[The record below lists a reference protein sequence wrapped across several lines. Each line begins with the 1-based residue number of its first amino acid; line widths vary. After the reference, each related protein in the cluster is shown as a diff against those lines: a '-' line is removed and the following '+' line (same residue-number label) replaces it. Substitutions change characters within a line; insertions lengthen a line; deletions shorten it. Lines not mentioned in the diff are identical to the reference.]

1 MKSSP
6 KAPAAPDP
14 VATANAQAQMNKET
28 AVAQANLNRIDQYTP
43 TGNMVYSQ
51 IGTNDDGT
59 PRYRQ
64 DVSLSAA
71 EQQKLDQAN
80 QIALAMGDLAT
91 SNIGRVQAVQSTP
104 FNYGNAPTRVNSVN
118 PRTAM
123 SRGPES
129 GYNIQNS
136 IDGYGETQDSLDFG
150 DGALMPT
157 TEALQAAGGKAY
169 DAVYGQ
175 YASRLD
181 PMWKQREDDARARLS
196 AQGISENS
204 DAFRREMD
212 NMGRDRNDAYG
223 QALYMAQ
230 QAGSQEQSRLLDL
243 SLRSRGQNAAEVST
257 AGNFRNAAQDQKYNQ
272 ALAIAELYNNAN
284 QQRFSQDQSSAAFG
298 NQVRAQEFN
307 EGVSNAN
314 MTNAGREAAIMEEAY
329 KRNLPLNDIA
339 ALLGTGGV
347 NMPEFN
353 SVPQVGVAAPDYQGV
368 VMNNYNNAV
377 RQYESAMAAR
387 SQGLGSIFGAAG
399 SLGGAAILA
408 SDKRLKTAIRRI
420 GTLANGLATYAFKYI
435 GSAIE
440 QFGVMAQD
448 VLKVRPDAVHVLPSG
463 YLAVDYRK
471 VYA

>member
-1 MKSSP
+1 MKSTP
-6 KAPAAPDP
+6 KPPPAPDP

-43 TGNMVYSQ
+43 TGNMTYTQ
-51 IGTNDDGT
+51 IGTNPDGT
-59 PRYRQ
+59 PQYRQ
-64 DVSLSAA
+64 DVALSAA
-71 EQQKLDQAN
+71 EQQKYDQAN
-80 QIALAMGDLAT
+80 EIALAMGDLAT
-91 SNIGRVQAVQSTP
+91 SNIGRVQKVQGTE
-104 FNYGNAPTRVNSVN
+104 FNYGNAPQRVNSVTPN
-118 PRTAM
+118 SPM
-123 SRGPES
+123 SRGPTANY
-129 GYNIQNS
+129 GVQNT
-136 IDGYGETQDSLDFG
+136 IDDYGEVQEGLDFG
-150 DGALMPT
+150 SGALMPT
-157 TEALQAAGGKAY
+157 VEALQGAGAKAY

-181 PMWKQREDDARARLS
+181 PQWQQRESDARARLS

-204 DAFRREMD
+204 DAFRRELD

-223 QALYMAQ
+223 QAMYMAQ

-243 SLRSRGQNAAEVST
+243 ALRSRGQNAAEVST
-257 AGNFRNAAQDQKYNQ
+257 AGNFRNAAQDQQYNQ
-272 ALAIAELYNNAN
+272 ALSIADLFNTAN
-284 QQRFSQDQSSAAFG
+284 QQRFAQDQSSAAFG

-307 EGVSNAN
+307 EGVANAN

-329 KRNLPLNDIA
+329 RRNLPLNEIA

-368 VMNNYNNAV
+368 VMNNYNNAM
-377 RQYESAMAAR
+377 RQYESAMQAR
-387 SQGLGSIFGAAG
+387 SQGIGSIFGAAG
-399 SLGGAAILA
+399 SLGGAAIMA
-408 SDKRLKTAIRRI
+408 SDRRLKTAIRRI

-435 GSAIE
+435 GSAME

-448 VLKVRPDAVHVLPSG
+448 VLKVRPDAVHAMPNG
-463 YLAVDYRK
+463 FLAVDYRK

>member
-6 KAPAAPDP
+6 KPPPAPDP

-43 TGNMVYSQ
+43 TGSMRYSQ
-51 IGTNDDGT
+51 IGTNPDGT
-59 PRYRQ
+59 PQYRQ
-64 DVSLSAA
+64 DVELSAV
-71 EQQKLDQAN
+71 EQQKLNQAN
-80 QIALAMGDLAT
+80 EIALAMGNLAT
-91 SNIGRVQAVQSTP
+91 SNIDRVRAVQTTP
-104 FNYGNAPTRVNSVN
+104 FDYSGAPQRVNSVTPN
-118 PRTAM
+118 SPM
-123 SRGPES
+123 SRGPTS
-129 GYNIQNS
+129 GYSIQNS
-136 IDGYGETQDSLDFG
+136 IDGYGDVQEGLDFG
-150 DGALMPT
+150 SGALMPT
-157 TEALQAAGGKAY
+157 VDALNAAGGKAY
-169 DAVYGQ
+169 DAVYKQ

-181 PMWKQREDDARARLS
+181 PQWQQRESDARARLS

-223 QALYMAQ
+223 QAMYMAQ

-243 SLRSRGQNAAEVST
+243 ALRSRGQNAAEVST
-257 AGNFRNAAQDQKYNQ
+257 AGNFRNAAQDQQYNQ

-284 QQRFSQDQSSAAFG
+284 QQRFSQDQATAAFG

-329 KRNLPLNDIA
+329 KRNLPLNEIA

-368 VMNNYNNAV
+368 VMNNYNNAM

-399 SLGGAAILA
+399 SLGGAAIL
-408 SDKRLKTAIRRI
+408 SDMRLKTAIRRI

-448 VLKVRPDAVHVLPSG
+448 VLKVRPDAVHTLPSG

>member
-6 KAPAAPDP
+6 KMPAAPDP

-43 TGNMVYSQ
+43 TGTLTYSR
-51 IGTNDDGT
+51 IGTNPDGT
-59 PRYRQ
+59 PQYRQ
-64 DVSLSAA
+64 DVTLSAA

-91 SNIGRVQAVQSTP
+91 SNIGRVQDVQRTP
-104 FNYGNAPTRVNSVN
+104 FAIGGAPTRVNSVSS
-118 PRTAM
+118 PMPT
-123 SRGPES
+123 SRGS
-129 GYNIQNS
+129 MTGYATKNS
-136 IDGYGETQDSLDFG
+136 IDGYGNTQESLDFG

-157 TEALQAAGGKAY
+157 VEALSAAGAKAS
-169 DAVYGQ
+169 DAVYKQ

-181 PMWKQREDDARARLS
+181 PQWKQREDDARARLA

-212 NMGRDRNDAYG
+212 NLGRDRNDAYT
-223 QALYMAQ
+223 QAAYQAQ

-243 SLRSRGQNAAEVST
+243 SLRARGQNAAETAT
-257 AGNFRNAAQDQKYNQ
+257 AGNFYNASQDQRYNQ
-272 ALAIAELYNNAN
+272 ALSLAELFNTAN
-284 QQRFSQDQSSAAFG
+284 QQDFSQDQSAAAFG
-298 NQVRAQEFN
+298 NQLRAQDFN
-307 EGVSNAN
+307 ERIANAN
-314 MTNAGREAAIMEEAY
+314 MTNAGREAYIQEEAY
-329 KRNLPLNDIA
+329 KRNLPLNEIA

-368 VMNNYNNAV
+368 VMNNYNNAM
-377 RQYESAMAAR
+377 RQYESQMAAR

-408 SDKRLKTAIRRI
+408 SDRRLKTAIRRI
-420 GTLANGLATYAFKYI
+420 GTLANGIATYAFKYI
-435 GSAIE
+435 GDSMH

-448 VLKVRPDAVHVLPSG
+448 VLRIKPDAVHSLPNG
-463 YLAVDYRK
+463 YMAVDYRK